1 MSRGG
6 RLRAVIFLALAVAG
20 LSASP
25 LIVLGAG
32 PNALVP
38 TLEAAQAALDQGR
51 FQDAARYLQSMAGAV
66 PAAGVIA
73 AELRSGQQ
81 VRAGR
86 QLRLLK
92 AAIATQPSASTAVS
106 ERLAQVYGSAQ
117 LAAIDR
123 PAAPTNSLLSGL
135 ANFLR
140 QILLDIFAAGG
151 RLLWSLLALIVL
163 GAGAA
168 LAVVLLQRSRS
179 RLPEGADRALSGAVA
194 APRERPERL
203 FASADQLLQEGRFRD
218 AVRASFQAL
227 LISAGERRV
236 LQVDPSWTNSELLQQ
251 ARQVADL
258 EPALRPLVAQFN
270 AVVYGGRDPGSQG
283 CSQFNAACRAAA
295 DGLAR

>member
-1 MSRGG
+1 LSRGG
-6 RLRAVIFLALAVAG
+6 RLRAVIILALAAAG

-38 TLEAAQAALDQGR
+38 TLQAAQAALDQGR
-51 FQDAARYLQSMAGAV
+51 VQDAARDLQSMAGAV

-81 VRAGR
+81 VRAGG

-92 AAIATQPSASTAVS
+92 AAISTQPSASTAVS
-106 ERLAQVYGSAQ
+106 KQLAQVYASGQ
-117 LAAIDR
+117 LAGIDR
-123 PAAPTNSLLSGL
+123 PAAPTNSLLSDL

-140 QILLDIFAAGG
+140 QVLLDIFTGGG
-151 RLLWSLLALIVL
+151 RLLWSLLGLIVL

-168 LAVVLLQRSRS
+168 LAVVLIQRSRS
-179 RLPEGADRALSGAVA
+179 RLPDGADRALPGAAA

-203 FASADQLLQEGRFRD
+203 FASADQLLQAGRFRD

-270 AVVYGGRDPGSQG
+270 AVVYGGRDPGAQG

-295 DGLAR
+295 GGLAR

>member
-6 RLRAVIFLALAVAG
+6 RLPAAIILALGVAG
-20 LSASP
+20 LSSSP
-25 LIVLGAG
+25 LIALGAG
-32 PNALVP
+32 PDTPAA
-38 TLEAAQAALDQGR
+38 TLTAAQAAFDQGH
-51 FQDAARYLQSMAGAV
+51 FQAAASDLQSIAGAI

-73 AELRSGQQ
+73 GELRAGQQ
-81 VRAGR
+81 VRAGH
-86 QLRLLK
+86 QLRLL
-92 AAIATQPSASTAVS
+92 SAAVS
-106 ERLAQVYGSAQ
+106 NSQSAPATVGKRLAQVYASAQ
-117 LAAIDR
+117 LAALDR
-123 PAAPTNSLLSGL
+123 PAAPNNSLLSGL

-140 QILLDIFAAGG
+140 QLLLAIFAAGG
-151 RLLWSLLALIVL
+151 RLLWSLLALIGV

-168 LAVVLLQRSRS
+168 LAVALLHRSRS
-179 RLPEGADRALSGAVA
+179 RLPEGAGRATPATLA

-227 LISAGERRV
+227 LISASERRV

-283 CSQFNAACRAAA
+283 CSRFNAACRAAA
-295 DGLAR
+295 LGLAR